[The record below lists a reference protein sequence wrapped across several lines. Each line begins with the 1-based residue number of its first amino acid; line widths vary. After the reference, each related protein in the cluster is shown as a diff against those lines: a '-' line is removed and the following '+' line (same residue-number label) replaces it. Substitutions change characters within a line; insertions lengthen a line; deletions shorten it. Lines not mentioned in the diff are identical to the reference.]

1 MKCPQICVPCG
12 RQVVRKCK
20 LKEKKMKIL
29 LLNGPNLQ
37 LLGSREPGIYGCN
50 TLDSIIREVKLL
62 ADELGVEIVDRQ
74 SNSEGELVTLI
85 GDARKQK
92 FDGIIINAA
101 AYTHTSVALRDAIS
115 AVALPAIEVHLSNTA
130 SREEFRHHSFIAPV
144 CTGVIAGFGKDSYLL
159 ALRALYSRL
168 SREK

>member
-1 MKCPQICVPCG
+1 
-12 RQVVRKCK
+12 
-20 LKEKKMKIL
+20 MKIL

-37 LLGSREPGIYGCN
+37 LLGSREPGIYGSN
-50 TLDSIIREVKLL
+50 TLQ
-62 ADELGVEIVDRQ
+62 AIVDETVALGRELDCEVVAFQ
-74 SNSEGELVTLI
+74 SNIEGELVSRI
-85 GDARKQK
+85 GNAKVDD

-159 ALRALYSRL
+159 ALRAITAKIR
-168 SREK
+168 REKE